1 MLLRILKVAI
11 TARDSVTRDCTL
23 IHNTRKDRNAPPHSS
38 VPGKQTRR
46 RSVNRKKR
54 VSTTKS

>member
-23 IHNTRKDRNAPPHSS
+23 MHNSIIRERI
-38 VPGKQTRR
+38 GTRR
-46 RSVNRKKR
+46 HTAASR
-54 VSTTKS
+54 VSKRGGVR